1 MSGRLDHEATK
12 AREELEA
19 RRARS
24 ERPRGAFVIFVL
36 ICLARRWR
44 GRVLRVTSLLRDP
57 IALPLIE
64 RVRQAGQHYLEA
76 MA

>member
-19 RRARS
+19 RRAR
-24 ERPRGAFVIFVL
+24 FVIFAL
-36 ICLARRWR
+36 ICPARRWR